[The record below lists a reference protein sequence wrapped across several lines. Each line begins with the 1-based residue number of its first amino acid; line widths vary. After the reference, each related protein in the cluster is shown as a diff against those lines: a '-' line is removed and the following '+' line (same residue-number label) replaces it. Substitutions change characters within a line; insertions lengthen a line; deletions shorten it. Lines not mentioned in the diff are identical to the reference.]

1 MKHLFVLVAFLI
13 QFSVAFA
20 QKGERIESLKIAH
33 LSGKLNLDPK
43 TAERFWPIYNQYEH
57 EMQQIVLEKRRM
69 NQNDTR
75 SADEIL
81 DQEQKAIDLKRKYN
95 AQFIKVI
102 DNNQLNQLYQAEKE
116 FRQMLLKRSQR
127 MDNNGS
133 MRDNKRMNQNLEQNN
148 HQGPGRRLQPPTNGG
163 RKNMQS
169 TDVNRPTRQ
178 SREAIQR

>member
-1 MKHLFVLVAFLI
+1 MKHLLLVSTFLI
-13 QFSVAFA
+13 LFFGAFA

-43 TAERFWPIYNQYEH
+43 TAERFWPLYNQYES

-95 AQFIKVI
+95 AQFLKVI
-102 DNNQLNQLYQAEKE
+102 DNNQLNQMYQAEKE
-116 FRQMLLKRSQR
+116 FRQMIIKRSQR
-127 MDNNGS
+127 MDNNPV
-133 MRDNKRMNQNLEQNN
+133 RENRRMNQNPEQFN
-148 HQGPGRRLQPPTNGG
+148 HQGPGRRMQAPSNGG
-163 RKNMQS
+163 RNNNQS
-169 TDVNRPTRQ
+169 PEINRPSKQ
-178 SREAIQR
+178 SRVPMEGR